1 MSSQPRSMAAN
12 TRAGRRNGSYKRSQ
26 QAIHDRHQRNK
37 GSAKQYPREERRR
50 DRRIYTVKVSTR
62 DGTAIYK
69 AWEHTDNDMDNHFR
83 DADRRFFSFTDVRGK
98 TIHNVD
104 VNSGWRYKMTLRWNP
119 HKVAHDGTKG
129 DWQDLRQWHH
139 EREQRRENQEKRY
152 QAPPASPQHQ
162 EEKNAPEMT
171 QQEIASQE
179 MFPALTVVYKP
190 EGGKGSLV
198 RGNPK
203 VSLEQGE
210 QQEQE
215 EEEET
220 TQENIDA
227 LEAEKAELLGMLS
240 AAK

>member
-1 MSSQPRSMAAN
+1 MSSQPPSMAAN
-12 TRAGRRNGSYKRSQ
+12 TRAGRRNGSYQKSQ

-37 GSAKQYPREERRR
+37 GSAKNYPREERKK
-50 DRRIYTVKVSTR
+50 DRRIYTVKVSAR
-62 DGTAIYK
+62 NGTAIYK
-69 AWEHTDNDMDNHFR
+69 AWEHTDEDMDNHFR
-83 DADRRFFSFTDVRGK
+83 NAERRFFSFTDVRGK

-119 HKVAHDGTKG
+119 HKFAHDGSKG
-129 DWQDLRQWHH
+129 DWQDLRQWHQ
-139 EREQRRENQEKRY
+139 EREQRREHQEKKY

-162 EEKNAPEMT
+162 EEKKAPEMT

-203 VSLEQGE
+203 VSLKEGE